1 MYLNRFVLLSVHVN
15 TSWNHVTSSKIQMI
29 WSSGSR
35 GQVGMII
42 VYSEKYNLHNKSNEV
57 RDDILFDKVI
67 IEPGASWVDQA
78 TWNRRKQ
85 QQARFQLLEFI

>member
-1 MYLNRFVLLSVHVN
+1 MTCRVLYRSDLV
-15 TSWNHVTSSKIQMI
+15 NHVAK
-29 WSSGSR
+29 WE
-35 GQVGMII
+35 MII

-78 TWNRRKQ
+78 T
-85 QQARFQLLEFI
+85 